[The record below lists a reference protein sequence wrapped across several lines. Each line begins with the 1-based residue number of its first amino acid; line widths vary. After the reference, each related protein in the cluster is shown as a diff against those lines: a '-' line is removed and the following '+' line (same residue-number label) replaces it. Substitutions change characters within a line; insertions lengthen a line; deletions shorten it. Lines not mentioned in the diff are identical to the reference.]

1 MIRLSALLCARS
13 LFLNKFFVMLI
24 CVFPSSILI
33 ADDDNTAIKALEQRV
48 QALQKELD
56 NTRAALSKAEQ
67 DKKTSEEKLRAISTA
82 SEPMKQ
88 DDKIRFGNLKV
99 GGAIRANYAI
109 GDYPE
114 TGGASRG
121 FDDGGNFALDTF
133 RLNLDYKNGP
143 YLGKLEYRWYNGYN
157 FLHTGWLG
165 YQLDD
170 NQQIQL
176 GVNRVPFGPGAYGI
190 SQSWFFDQ
198 HYYLGLS
205 DDMDL
210 GIKYSQK
217 IGRWNWDIAYY
228 AADEGTYTGS
238 SKDSARYSYDV
249 VNKSGQGYEE
259 RNQFNLRGIVH
270 LVSGDLKTD
279 LGASLQYG

>member
-1 MIRLSALLCARS
+1 MIRLSALLCARG

-238 SKDSARYSYDV
+238 SKDSARYSYD
-249 VNKSGQGYEE
+249 
-259 RNQFNLRGIVH
+259 
-270 LVSGDLKTD
+270 
-279 LGASLQYG
+279 